1 MNVLM
6 ILGVLFLAL
15 IVVIPLVER
24 FGKKYSAEEVSK
36 ISRWVMPLMG
46 LLLLIQGLRYL
57 FG

>member
-1 MNVLM
+1 MNVLI

-15 IVVIPLVER
+15 IVLIPLVER
-24 FGKKYSAEEVSK
+24 FGKKYSSEEVSK
-36 ISRWVMPLMG
+36 ISRWIIPLMG